1 MTASIT
7 LEKVILR
14 RRQCH
19 WSYDR

>member
-1 MTASIT
+1 MTVYIT
-7 LEKVILR
+7 LEIVILR